1 MDLFEAI
8 KAGDLARVRA
18 LVAEDP
24 ARAAAR
30 DEQGLS
36 AVLTARYHRQDEALA
51 ALLAAQPELDVLDAA
66 ATGRLDVLREQIEA
80 DPDALAARSPEG
92 FTPLHLAA
100 FFGGGAAVRL
110 LLAAG
115 MDADADQENPAR
127 VRPLHSA
134 VAARDHDAARALLE
148 AGADADCVQQGGFT
162 PLLAAA
168 HHDDAEMAEL
178 LLRHGADRTL
188 AAAEEGGQVQR
199 REPLGRSRHE
209 GVPVVLDVRA
219 QDVQASGRGGIQHVE
234 LGLGG
239 EQRLQRGVL
248 AVVERGQDRGQAIV
262 VARSRARRVLRD
274 QRADPLC
281 LAGLDRLEEVH
292 VETLSPCRRAPG
304 ALALTR
310 RC

>member
-36 AVLTARYHRQDEALA
+36 AVLTALYHRKPDVRDV
-51 ALLAAQPELDVLDAA
+51 LLAADPELDVLDAA
-66 ATGRLDVLREQIEA
+66 ATGRLDVLRGQIQA

-148 AGADADCVQQGGFT
+148 AGADPDCVQQGGFT

-168 HHDDAEMAEL
+168 HHDDVEMAEL
-178 LLRHGADRTL
+178 L
-188 AAAEEGGQVQR
+188 
-199 REPLGRSRHE
+199 
-209 GVPVVLDVRA
+209 A
-219 QDVQASGRGGIQHVE
+219 QG
-234 LGLGG
+234 
-239 EQRLQRGVL
+239 
-248 AVVERGQDRGQAIV
+248 
-262 VARSRARRVLRD
+262 
-274 QRADPLC
+274 
-281 LAGLDRLEEVH
+281 
-292 VETLSPCRRAPG
+292 
-304 ALALTR
+304 
-310 RC
+310 

>member
-66 ATGRLDVLREQIEA
+66 ATGRLDVLRGQIQA

-148 AGADADCVQQGGFT
+148 AGADPDCVQQGGYT

-178 LLRHGADRTL
+178 LLAHGADRTL
-188 AAAEEGGQVQR
+188 AAEDGRDPAAMAGERVA
-199 REPLGRSRHE
+199 PL
-209 GVPVVLDVRA
+209 LK
-219 QDVQASGRGGIQHVE
+219 I
-234 LGLGG
+234 
-239 EQRLQRGVL
+239 
-248 AVVERGQDRGQAIV
+248 
-262 VARSRARRVLRD
+262 
-274 QRADPLC
+274 
-281 LAGLDRLEEVH
+281 
-292 VETLSPCRRAPG
+292 
-304 ALALTR
+304 
-310 RC
+310 